1 MCVTESCQL
10 STSRDLL
17 GCSAGASSL
26 RELHCPAARA
36 LGASKR
42 RFALG
47 LVRLGAPAPGAM
59 GARHLGWATGAAVV
73 RHLARPPG
81 ASVALPSAGP
91 APDNE
96 ISRPCAPVGAASLRR
111 SAHVDAHAPGAARHF
126 ARAPV
131 AARHFARAPGAERHF
146 ARAPGAAPSGDPVL
160 SGTSLAKARLGRS
173 CPCHEPPQKLHH
185 KTFFLF

>member
-47 LVRLGAPAPGAM
+47 IVRLGARAPGAAGVGHVAHRAPGAV
-59 GARHLGWATGAAVV
+59 GARHLGWATAAAVA
-73 RHLARPPG
+73 RHLARHPG
-81 ASVALPSAGP
+81 ASVALPSAGT

-146 ARAPGAAPSGDPVL
+146 ARAPGAAFWRPG
-160 SGTSLAKARLGRS
+160 AERHFARDAATR
-173 CPCHEPPQKLHH
+173 ERRY
-185 KTFFLF
+185 